1 MFGTYIFNPRH
12 SSIVDI
18 CHVTGIDVV
27 DSYLYLDRFVRIEYK
42 CSKTN
47 SFTMRV
53 SQRWYVRYMKST
65 ALKWKACQIAKE
77 IKNKKTQN
85 MVDL

>member
-1 MFGTYIFNPRH
+1 
-12 SSIVDI
+12 
-18 CHVTGIDVV
+18 
-27 DSYLYLDRFVRIEYK
+27 
-42 CSKTN
+42 
-47 SFTMRV
+47 MRV

-65 ALKWKACQIAKE
+65 ALKWKACQKAKE